1 MVDLLYE
8 PKIFQPNVWEPKADN
23 GPESQQEADRK
34 GGIAPLGEVRVNGA
48 EESPTH
54 GTEVFVDLE
63 GFVVEGSESTDTAE
77 ATAEHEPDVAQR
89 GEGGGYVGPD
99 SFVTS
104 RAVLGLWRLGQWYS
118 KLKVN
123 IQVLHKHNSRVG
135 VCLIC

>member
-1 MVDLLYE
+1 M
-8 PKIFQPNVWEPKADN
+8 
-23 GPESQQEADRK
+23 
-34 GGIAPLGEVRVNGA
+34 
-48 EESPTH
+48 
-54 GTEVFVDLE
+54 FVDLE
-63 GFVVEGSESTDTAE
+63 GFVVERSESTDTAE